1 MNFQSALQMFT
12 FSVHFKTV
20 RSIPFILSFFLFL
33 GCVNLSV
40 AQDQPK
46 IDSLFQLLRT
56 SKQDT
61 DKVLLLYGLSREFF
75 NSDIDRAEKYANRA
89 LFLSERLGFKK
100 GIALS
105 YNNLGIINYYK
116 AIYSVAIGYHDRSL
130 ELMTEI
136 GDKKGMAGSHNNK
149 GAVYTQQGEYSMAIE
164 AYLNSIR
171 ILEDLED
178 KEGVGKSYNNI
189 GLVYYLQGNYP
200 QAKDYYNRALDIL
213 RPLKKQDVISDIM
226 NNMGII
232 AYEEG
237 KYDESLKYHFESLD
251 GRQGTGNQRGIASS
265 YTNIGDVY
273 AQTKEVAKALE
284 FQKKALEIQQELG
297 DKKGMLSSL
306 QGIAKVQSLTGNT
319 DDALKYMEEVIKISS
334 DIGAKKELRDAYN
347 EISEIYTRNGDFKKA
362 LTFKDR
368 YAELKDT
375 LFSEQTKEIATNME
389 AKFENENKTKEIEI
403 LKRENEI
410 QDLQLARNRILI
422 ISFTIGLVLAL
433 ISVVLYARTNRE
445 RKKALELLQRQNQSI
460 KKQKEEKEVLLKEI
474 HHRVK
479 NNLQVINS
487 LIRLQ
492 CAYTDDQEALDLF
505 DECQNRIISMALIHE
520 KMYEAHDLS
529 NINIKE
535 YIKELAENL
544 LRSYRL
550 NQRINLDIDV
560 QLETMTLDTLIP
572 LGLLL
577 NELISNSLKHAFVDR
592 DEGTITAVMRRN
604 EAGLFEL
611 EVGDD
616 GVGLP
621 EDFSFNNAHTLG
633 MELVVTLTSQLDGK
647 VERIEKPGT
656 HFRIEFI
663 GLEKERSDIKEAMK
677 STDMAA

>member
-1 MNFQSALQMFT
+1 MRHLILILTTLCVLGWALPTQ
-12 FSVHFKTV
+12 
-20 RSIPFILSFFLFL
+20 
-33 GCVNLSV
+33 

-46 IDSLFQLLRT
+46 IDSLFRRLRT

-61 DKVLLLYGLSREFF
+61 SKVLLLYKLSREFF
-75 NSDIDRAEKYANRA
+75 NSDIERAEKYSNRA
-89 LFLSERLGFKK
+89 LFLSERLEYKR

-116 AIYSVAIGYHDRSL
+116 AIYNVALGYHERSL
-130 ELMTEI
+130 QLMTEI
-136 GDKKGMAGSHNNK
+136 GDRKGMAGSHNNK
-149 GAVYTQQGEYSMAIE
+149 GSVYTQQGEYALAIE
-164 AYLNSIR
+164 EYLSSIQL
-171 ILEDLED
+171 LEELND
-178 KEGVGKSYNNI
+178 KEGIGKSYNNI
-189 GLVYYLQGNYP
+189 GLVYYLQGNYG
-200 QAKDYYNRALDIL
+200 QAKEYYNKALDIL
-213 RPLKKQDVISDIM
+213 RPLSDPNVISDIL

-237 KYDESLKYHFESLD
+237 KYDESLEYHFESLG
-251 GRQGTGNQRGIASS
+251 GRQGSGNQRGIASS
-265 YTNIGDVY
+265 FTNIGDVY
-273 AQTKEVAKALE
+273 AKAEELEQALE
-284 FQKKALEIQQELG
+284 YQRKALEIQEELG
-297 DKKGMLSSL
+297 DKKGMLSSI
-306 QGIAKVQSLTGNT
+306 QGIARVLSLTGQSKE
-319 DDALKYMEEVIKISS
+319 ALVSMQKVIDISS
-334 DIGAKKELRDAYN
+334 EIGAKKELRDAYN
-347 EISEIYTRNGDFKKA
+347 EISEIYLRNGDYKTAFM
-362 LTFKDR
+362 FKDR
-368 YAELKDT
+368 YAQLKDT
-375 LFSEQTKEIATNME
+375 LFSEQTREIATNLE
-389 AKFENENKTKEIEI
+389 AKFESESKTKEIEI

-445 RKKALELLQRQNQSI
+445 RKKALELLQRQNENI

-492 CAYTDDQEALDLF
+492 CSYTDDQQALDLF

-520 KMYEAHDLS
+520 QMYEAHDLS
-529 NINIKE
+529 NINIQH

-550 NQRINLDIDV
+550 NQHINLDIEV
-560 QLETMTLDTLIP
+560 GIETMTLDTLIP

-577 NELISNSLKHAFVDR
+577 NELISNSLKHAFKDQE
-592 DEGTITAVMRRN
+592 EGTISVIMDRN
-604 EAGLFEL
+604 QNGKFVL

-621 EDFSFNNAHTLG
+621 KDFSFNNAHTLG
-633 MELVVTLTSQLDGK
+633 MELVVTLSSQLDGT
-647 VERIEKPGT
+647 VERIDRPGT

-663 GLEKERSDIKEAMK
+663 GLEKERRDIKEAMK
-677 STDMAA
+677 SSEAEAV